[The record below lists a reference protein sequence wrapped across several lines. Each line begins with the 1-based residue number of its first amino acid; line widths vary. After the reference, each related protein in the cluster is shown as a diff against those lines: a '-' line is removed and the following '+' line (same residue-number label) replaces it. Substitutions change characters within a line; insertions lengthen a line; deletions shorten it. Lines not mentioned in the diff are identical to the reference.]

1 MKKSI
6 VFILLL
12 MMTIYS
18 SFFQMR
24 ELYAMDYS
32 AGQSFVLTQASP
44 ATATPNAANP
54 IEIPNVNIQIG
65 TEQGNLSS
73 AMQVV
78 IVLTLLALLPAIVL
92 MMTPFTRIIIIFS
105 FIRRAL
111 GLQTIPPNQIVI
123 GLSLFLT
130 LYIMNPIFSQI
141 YVNAYIPFSE
151 GQIDQSVAFEKAM
164 DPLRDYMF
172 KQVRKD
178 DLALFVKLDGKT
190 QIDKMEDVS
199 TTALV
204 PAFIISELKTAFII
218 GFKLFIPFLVID
230 MVVASTLM
238 ALGMMMLPP
247 VMISLPFKILLFVL
261 VDGWNLLTTAILA
274 GISI

>member
-1 MKKSI
+1 MKKTM

-12 MMTIYS
+12 MMTIYA

-24 ELYAMDYS
+24 ELYGLES
-32 AGQSFVLTQASP
+32 STSHSVILTQAP
-44 ATATPNAANP
+44 AVPNTSSNP

-65 TEQGNLSS
+65 TQEGNLSS

-78 IVLTLLALLPAIVL
+78 IVLTLLALLPAIIL

-111 GLQTIPPNQIVI
+111 GLQTIPPNQVVI

-151 GQIDQSVAFEKAM
+151 GQIDQSVAFEKAIN
-164 DPLRDYMF
+164 PLRDYMF

-178 DLALFVKLDGKT
+178 DLALFVKLDGKP
-190 QIDKMEDVS
+190 QIDKIEDVN
-199 TTALV
+199 TTALI

>member
-1 MKKSI
+1 MIFMKKKGFII
-6 VFILLL
+6 VLLAL
-12 MMTIYS
+12 
-18 SFFQMR
+18 
-24 ELYAMDYS
+24 
-32 AGQSFVLTQASP
+32 FVLSPCLMSISAHAS
-44 ATATPNAANP
+44 ALSNP
-54 IEIPNVNIQIG
+54 IELPNMNIQIG
-65 TEQGNLSS
+65 GEQGNLSS
-73 AMQVV
+73 ALQVV
-78 IVLTLLALLPAIVL
+78 IVLTILALLPAIIL
-92 MMTPFTRIIIIFS
+92 LMTPFTRIIIIFS

-111 GLQTIPPNQIVI
+111 GLQTIPPNQVVI

-130 LYIMNPIFSQI
+130 LFIMNPIFTKI
-141 YVNAYIPFSE
+141 YAEAYVPFSQ
-151 GQIDQSVAFEKAM
+151 GQIDQTLAFEKAM

-178 DLALFVKLDGKT
+178 DLALFVKLDGDEGVQK
-190 QIDKMEDVS
+190 IEDVS
-199 TTALV
+199 NTALI
-204 PAFIISELKTAFII
+204 PAFIISELKTSFII

>member
-6 VFILLL
+6 VFVTFLI
-12 MMTIYS
+12 MVFYS
-18 SFFQMR
+18 SFFQMKNVHA
-24 ELYAMDYS
+24 LDYS
-32 AGQSFVLTQASP
+32 VDNSSVLSQSSVVLSN
-44 ATATPNAANP
+44 ATVKNP
-54 IEIPNVNIQIG
+54 IELPNVNIQIG
-65 TEQGNLSS
+65 SEQGNLSS
-73 AMQVV
+73 AVQVI
-78 IVLTLLALLPAIVL
+78 IVLTLLALLPAMIL

-130 LYIMNPIFSQI
+130 LYVMNPIFSQI
-141 YVNAYIPFSE
+141 YVEAYVPFSE
-151 GQIDQSVAFEKAM
+151 GTIDQTVAFERAIN
-164 DPLRDYMF
+164 PLRDYMF
-172 KQVRKD
+172 KNVRQD
-178 DLALFVKLDGKT
+178 DLALFTKLDGKE
-190 QIDKMEDVS
+190 KVEKVEDVS
-199 TTALV
+199 TATLI

>member
-24 ELYAMDYS
+24 ELYAMDYP